1 MKNKSLIIGFLLL
14 MLSALSFSQT
24 SWYVS
29 QQTGSD
35 SNNGLN
41 PDHPF
46 NTIETAVNYLS
57 PGDTLFIIGEYTN
70 QSYNPDYTFEGDIN
84 DPHIWLLENAI
95 KITELH
101 GNANGYITIKAFDEN
116 TVIKGDGSNIIR
128 ITLSS
133 YLRIENLEVFGEVG
147 NIPLSTALALQFLYK
162 DPATDEVLYRVPPG
176 TSDEEVANMTFP
188 VLEDVHRPSYTD
200 TRGIYFTG
208 VHHIDIINN
217 TIHHTPGGGLRV
229 AKGEYINIIGNEIHD
244 CSRRSYSGTHALVVT
259 KSESSDSSD
268 EYKINIQQNEVHH
281 NYNEIYSWAPGKS
294 FITPRIDEGKGISL
308 QRNNSSGW
316 THGRI
321 LVANNICYWNGYSG
335 VHTNAGKRIDFINN
349 TCYMN
354 SYTSTITYA
363 NEEQGGHNIGISSQ
377 SSDDI
382 KIINNI
388 IFIDNEWGGY
398 AISAGN
404 SNNLQVMDNI
414 IYGINGSINQDN
426 DITSIQVNT
435 MITDPL
441 FNKPNDFDFHLSEN
455 SPAIGVANT
464 NYTPSH
470 DFYGNIRDDNPDLGA
485 IEYLGTAVVSEFNH
499 TAFNVYPN
507 PFRNRINIQ
516 GNKNIRN
523 LKIFSMSGQQI
534 EYQVNDHHSNISIDV
549 SRLAKGTYIL
559 KINDEIK
566 QIIKE

>member
-41 PDHPF
+41 PDLPF
-46 NTIETAVNYLS
+46 KTIETAVNYLS

-70 QSYNPDYTFEGDIN
+70 QNYDPDYTFEGDIN

-133 YLRIENLEVFGEVG
+133 YLRIENLEVFGEVD

-217 TIHHTPGGGLRV
+217 TIHHMPGGGLRV

-308 QRNNSSGW
+308 QRNNSTGW

-404 SNNLQVMDNI
+404 SDNLQVMDNI

-426 DITSIQVNT
+426 DVASIQVNT

-499 TAFNVYPN
+499 AVFNVYPN

-549 SRLAKGTYIL
+549 SDLAKGGYIL